1 MGDRLLLAA
10 MAQSAAVSS
19 ALFCG
24 RVGVTQAQWL
34 CLSRSLPSSG
44 AFGKHAPRLDVLSK
58 KLRISSGENLLRPA
72 YQGWV
77 WSTKAHDSKDNV
89 STSPVRSSQTP
100 SFPPPDLTTS
110 EGLVGEDA
118 AAFDVSSQKTSS
130 WLLFTAIL
138 GVVLAILYVA
148 WIDPETGYGGA
159 YIDSISALS
168 DSHEVVMMI
177 ILFTFAL
184 VHSGLASLRG
194 AGEKLIGE
202 RAYRVLYAASSL
214 PLAVSAMVYFIN
226 HRYDGVQLW
235 DFRSVFGV
243 REMVWAM
250 SFISFFFLYP
260 STFNL
265 LEVAAVDKPKVHMW
279 ETGIMRIT
287 RHPQMVGQ
295 FLWCFAH
302 TLWIGNSFTVTTSVG
317 LLAHHLFGVW
327 HGDKRQSERHGE
339 AYNTLKERTS
349 VFPFAAILDGRQKLP
364 PDYYKEFLR
373 VPYFVIAGLTLGAYW
388 SQPFLQRASQHLRW

>member
-1 MGDRLLLAA
+1 

-168 DSHEVVMMI
+168 DSHERTGKPAWSRRKIDRRKGLSCTVCRIVSPSCGI
-177 ILFTFAL
+177 CYVEGGCLDRTKSTPTVYL
-184 VHSGLASLRG
+184 VKITL
-194 AGEKLIGE
+194 
-202 RAYRVLYAASSL
+202 
-214 PLAVSAMVYFIN
+214 VYFIN